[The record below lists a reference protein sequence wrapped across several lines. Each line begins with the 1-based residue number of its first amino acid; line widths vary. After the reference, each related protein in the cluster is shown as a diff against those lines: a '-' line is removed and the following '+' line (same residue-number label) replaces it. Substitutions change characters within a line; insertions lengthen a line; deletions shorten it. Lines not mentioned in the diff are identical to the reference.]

1 MEPVNYLVLTTNAV
15 TLDQMKAYKSLDA
28 HNYLTSGF
36 IHRDI
41 LSRYKHYLITYYCL
55 NILLEVNSTVSYNCF
70 CTQVNHSQN
79 LRQPALVVW
88 VLAKKNGEVITGHCN
103 CMAGQSSSC
112 SHVGAILFA
121 IAEGIKIR
129 SSQTFTDR
137 PNNWI
142 VPHVKDCGYKPLRKI
157 NFMSAATASKR
168 QCLEEKNIQNLIC
181 QVIKLGIPV

>member
-1 MEPVNYLVLTTNAV
+1 MSTWKKGILPGYAADLKDNDMIEYKKKISFIGWDPYEMKPTDFSSNDLTTWPTIEHGDIVNYLVLTTNAV

-41 LSRYKHYLITYYCL
+41 LSRAVRNDL
-55 NILLEVNSTVSYNCF
+55 ILLVGKVRIF
-70 CTQVNHSQN
+70 VNHSQN

-88 VLAKKNGEVITGHCN
+88 VLAKKNGEAITGHCN

-129 SSQTFTDR
+129 
-137 PNNWI
+137 
-142 VPHVKDCGYKPLRKI
+142 
-157 NFMSAATASKR
+157 
-168 QCLEEKNIQNLIC
+168 
-181 QVIKLGIPV
+181 KLPDMY